1 MAVSGS
7 STSPW
12 RLRLAKT
19 WANLHGGSLFVVQV
33 ILVSLAMGLA
43 SPLVHWVRDCVQVE
57 PLNNYTVLALNLTIT
72 LSVLLLETSGR
83 DRARVYLRRRQ
94 ARDVA

>member
-19 WANLHGGSLFVVQV
+19 WVNLHGGSLFVVQV

-43 SPLVHWVRDCVQVE
+43 SPLVHWVRDCVQVV

-83 DRARVYLRRRQ
+83 ERARAYLRRRQ
-94 ARDVA
+94 AEMQL